1 MTAIVATESIVA
13 VEDDGCYTEAYLYDD
28 GSIGLHVED
37 GGPEATEPTYT
48 LEQAE
53 ALHRTLG
60 HLLYLARQEA

>member
-1 MTAIVATESIVA
+1 MTAVVAIESLIVV
-13 VEDDGCYTEAYLYDD
+13 DDTSCYTEAYLYDD

-37 GGPEATEPTYT
+37 GGPEGVEPTYT

-60 HLLYLARQEA
+60 HLLYLARQD